1 LSRRKGRN
9 IDGVLLL
16 DKPLGESSNRILQQV
31 KRLYQAS
38 KAGHTGSLDPLATGL
53 LPICF
58 GEATKVSAYLLN
70 ADKHYRVTGQLGVAT
85 ETGDCEGEISERCEV
100 PALSDEKLEQIL
112 AQFRGE
118 LEQIPPMYSALK
130 HKGKRLY
137 EIARAGE
144 VVARKPRRII
154 ISALR
159 LIERSDNTIT
169 LDVSCSKGTYI
180 RSLIE
185 DIGKA
190 FNSCAHV
197 VSLRRT
203 GVDPFVAA
211 DMVSFDRL
219 QEVAANDPSEL
230 LSFLAPVDSAL
241 QHWPVV
247 SLNNKQSLSLI
258 QGQSLIWPA
267 SDDDLDWCRLYT
279 EQAFIG
285 IGQLENGRLYPRR
298 LMRQVA

>member
-1 LSRRKGRN
+1 LRRRKGRN
-9 IDGVLLL
+9 VDGVLLL
-16 DKPLGESSNRILQQV
+16 DKPLGASSNQVLQQV
-31 KRLYQAS
+31 KRLYQAN

-85 ETGDCEGEISERCEV
+85 QTGDSEGEVSERRKL
-100 PALSDEKLEQIL
+100 PSLKDEELEPVL
-112 AQFRGE
+112 NQFRGE

-130 HKGKRLY
+130 HQGKRLY

-144 VVARKPRRII
+144 VVARKPRRVV
-154 ISALR
+154 ISALQ
-159 LIERSDNTIT
+159 LVERSDNTIT

-190 FNSCAHV
+190 LDSCAHV

-219 QEVAANDPSEL
+219 QQVADNDPSQLME
-230 LSFLAPVDSAL
+230 FLAPVDSAL

-247 SLNNKQSLSLI
+247 SLNNKQSLSI
-258 QGQSLIWPA
+258 TQGQPLDWPT
-267 SDDDLDWCRLYT
+267 SDALDWCRLYA
-279 EQAFIG
+279 EQEFMG
-285 IGQLENGRLYPRR
+285 IGQFENGRLYPRR

>member
-1 LSRRKGRN
+1 MRRRNGRN
-9 IDGVLLL
+9 IHGVLLL
-16 DKPLGESSNRILQQV
+16 DKPLGASSNQVLQQV
-31 KRLYQAS
+31 KRLYQAN

-85 ETGDCEGEISERCEV
+85 QTGDSEGEISERCEV
-100 PALSDEKLEQIL
+100 PALTDEKLEQVL

-130 HKGKRLY
+130 HQGKRLY

-144 VVARKPRRII
+144 VVVRKPRCIV
-154 ISALR
+154 ISELQ
-159 LIERSDNTIT
+159 LMERSKDTIT

-180 RSLIE
+180 RTLIE

-190 FNSCAHV
+190 LDSCAHV

-203 GVDPFVAA
+203 GVDPYVSA
-211 DMVSFDRL
+211 DMISFDQL
-219 QEVAANDPSEL
+219 QQAAANDPSEL
-230 LSFLAPVDSAL
+230 MEFLAPVDSAL
-241 QHWPVV
+241 QHWPVIH
-247 SLNNKQSLSLI
+247 LNNKQSLSII
-258 QGQSLIWPA
+258 QGQSLSWPT
-267 SDDDLDWCRLYT
+267 SEGLDWCRLYT
-279 EQAFIG
+279 EQEFMG
-285 IGQLENGRLYPRR
+285 IGQFENGRLHPRR

>member
-16 DKPLGESSNRILQQV
+16 DKPLGESSNRVLQQV

-70 ADKHYRVTGQLGVAT
+70 ADKHYRVTGQLGIAT
-85 ETGDCEGEISERCEV
+85 ETGDCEGEISERCDV

-130 HKGKRLY
+130 YKGKRLY

-159 LIERSDNTIT
+159 LIERSDDTIT

-190 FNSCAHV
+190 LNSCAHV

-247 SLNNKQSLSLI
+247 SLNNKQSLSII
-258 QGQSLIWPA
+258 QGQPLSWPA
-267 SDDDLDWCRLYT
+267 SDDLGWCRLYT

-285 IGQLENGRLYPRR
+285 IGQLEDGRLYPRR